1 MKGGEPW
8 RKTFPW
14 TKALPV
20 FALGLCCVHTRR
32 DLKSLY
38 LFCSWAAVQSL
49 LWTPPRR
56 RVDREAE
63 AAQDPDDLHLSP
75 TQRTGESVSG
85 DPLSRHLHQGRHRTE
100 DRPHRSSSTSKCE
113 SDLISFWI
121 VSTLLRMMA
130 GWPLFLCVHPLSGAQ
145 IHGIKRVSTCC

>member
-14 TKALPV
+14 TKARPV

-100 DRPHRSSSTSKCE
+100 DRPDRSSSTSKWK
-113 SDLISFWI
+113 SDYLVLDRVHTSSDDGGLAF
-121 VSTLLRMMA
+121 V
-130 GWPLFLCVHPLSGAQ
+130 LCVHPLSGAQ
-145 IHGIKRVSTCC
+145 IHGIKRVSACC